1 VSDVV
6 AKESK
11 KAVESVP
18 LSQYSP
24 MRGNERL
31 RKAIVDLRK
40 TMYGETILDEQVC
53 VVCSAT
59 EGIYATMQAFVNPG
73 DEVILFEPFF
83 PWYLPAVRMAGGTP
97 IVVEL
102 KAPDFE
108 IRKEDLDHAF
118 TEKTKAVIFNTPHN
132 PTGHVATREEMNLL
146 ASYCEKFDTICI
158 SDEVY
163 EVCSFDSKKRPHL
176 TMSAHSDEMSK
187 RTVCLAS
194 SSKLLSVTG
203 YRVGWITGP
212 VDLMK
217 AVSCIHSYVTFCAP
231 TPLQVGIAAGIES
244 ALSGSKNA
252 RDVEIALGDLGTVFG
267 RNWKRLA
274 SSMEKVGIEVCPS
287 SGGYFLVAD
296 VSKSGMNDF
305 EFCEWLIKNHEIVAV
320 PLSLFY
326 ADSTKSRSLVR
337 FAVCKT
343 ESFIENAAAAF
354 EKVKI

>member
-1 VSDVV
+1 MV
-6 AKESK
+6 KESK
-11 KAVESVP
+11 TSVESVP

-31 RKAIVDLRK
+31 RKAIVNLRK
-40 TMYGETILDEQVC
+40 TMYGEQIDDGQVC

-73 DEVILFEPFF
+73 DEVVLFEPFF

-97 IVVEL
+97 VVVEL
-102 KAPDFE
+102 KAPTFE
-108 IRKEDLDHAF
+108 MKKQDLERVF
-118 TEKTKAVIFNTPHN
+118 NENTKAVVFNTPHN
-132 PTGHVATREEMNLL
+132 PTGHVATRDEMSLL
-146 ASYCEKFDTICI
+146 ASFCEKFNTICI

-163 EVCSFDSKKRPHL
+163 EVCSFDSSKRPHL
-176 TMSAHSDEMSK
+176 TMSSLMPK

-203 YRVGWITGP
+203 YRVGWVTGP

-217 AVSCIHSYVTFCAP
+217 AVSCVHSYMTFCAP

-244 ALSGSKNA
+244 ALSGAKNA

-274 SSMEKVGIEVCPS
+274 SSMEKVGLEVCPS

-326 ADSTKSRSLVR
+326 ADSKKSRSLVR

-343 ESFIENAAAAF
+343 ESFIADAADAF
-354 EKVKI
+354 EKVKIPSSS